1 HPGRGGGQVLDD
13 LVCFGFRG
21 HPGAVRVPGA
31 LDPGRL
37 ERASRQCLD
46 LALAG
51 SLLPGPIALDGDL
64 VPGRA
69 AALLAELCENL
80 LGERWIRLPRV
91 HPAEILGLR
100 LTGGVERLAGVESLV
115 GRAVEVQ
122 TPGV

>member
-1 HPGRGGGQVLDD
+1 RQRLVL
-13 LVCFGFRG
+13 
-21 HPGAVRVPGA
+21 A
-31 LDPGRL
+31 
-37 ERASRQCLD
+37 RA
-46 LALAG
+46 A

-122 TPGV
+122 TPGVRIHVLHAAERGELGLECLDLRRFLGDGLFHQHFRLVAYP